1 MKRAP
6 SLEPSSEVLIENQLY
21 IQAVRQAT
29 DDFYRLKG
37 YKPKYLIKTYGCQ
50 MNEHDSEKLSA
61 MLMEMGYLESDSIES
76 ADLIIYNTCCVR
88 ENAEF
93 KVYGNLGALKPMK
106 EKNPDL
112 MIAVCGC
119 MMQQQHVVDEIKAK
133 YRHVDLVFGTHNLHT
148 FPKLLQGAME
158 IEGMLIDVWESE
170 REIVEGLAV
179 NRKKDIKAFVNIM
192 YGCNNFCTYC
202 IVPYTRGRE
211 RSRKPQDILSEIKAL
226 IADGV
231 KEITLLGQNVNS
243 YGKDLSDG
251 FTFAQLLRAI
261 DGLEGIGR
269 VRFMTPH
276 PKDIS
281 DEVIDAVA
289 TLKSLCEHIHLPVQA
304 GSDALLKA
312 MNRYYTRQ
320 EYLDLVERI
329 KARVPH
335 VNLSTDIII
344 GFPGE
349 TEEDVAQLIDL
360 IRTVRYDA
368 AFTFIYSIREG
379 TPAATM
385 AEQIPEAVKHQ
396 RFDRMLKEL
405 NDIVIEKNHA
415 LKDQVVEVLVEGFS
429 RKEGALIGRTRTNR
443 TVHFPGDQALIG
455 QFLMVRIT
463 QPRNFSLVGEIVDL

>member
-21 IQAVRQAT
+21 IQAVRQVA
-29 DDFYRLKG
+29 DDFYRLHG
-37 YKPKYLIKTYGCQ
+37 QKPAYLIKTYGCQ

-61 MLMEMGYLESDSIES
+61 MLMQMGYQEASTLE
-76 ADLIIYNTCCVR
+76 AAQLIIYNTCCVR
-88 ENAEF
+88 ENAEL

-112 MIAVCGC
+112 KIAVCGC

-148 FPKLLQGAME
+148 FPRLLQKTME
-158 IEGMLIDVWESE
+158 TDQMLIDVWETE
-170 REIVEGLAV
+170 REIVEGLPV
-179 NRKKDIKAFVNIM
+179 IRKKALKAYVNIM

-211 RSRKPQDILSEIKAL
+211 RSRLPQDILDEIAL
-226 IADGV
+226 LIEDGV
-231 KEITLLGQNVNS
+231 QEVTLLGQNVNS
-243 YGKDLSDG
+243 YGKDLENPMA
-251 FTFAQLLRAI
+251 FAELLTAI
-261 DGLEGIGR
+261 DAMPGIGR

-281 DEVIDAVA
+281 DELIEAIA
-289 TLKSLCEHIHLPVQA
+289 TLDSLCEHIHLPVQA
-304 GSDALLKA
+304 GSDGLLKA

-320 EYLDLVERI
+320 EYIDLVARI
-329 KARVPH
+329 KARIPG

-349 TEEDVAQLIDL
+349 TEEDVAELIDL
-360 IRTVRYDA
+360 IETVRYDS
-368 AFTFIYSIREG
+368 AFTFIYSMREG
-379 TPAATM
+379 TPAAKM
-385 AEQIPEAVKHQ
+385 ENQIPEAVKHE
-396 RFDRMLKEL
+396 RFDRMLKAL

-415 LKDQVVEVLVEGFS
+415 MRDAVVEVLVEGFS
-429 RKEGALIGRTRTNR
+429 RNEGLVIGRTRTNR
-443 TVHFPGDQALIG
+443 TVHFKGDESLIG
-455 QFLMVRIT
+455 QYCQVRIT
-463 QPRNFSLVGEIVDL
+463 EPRNFSLIGALVE